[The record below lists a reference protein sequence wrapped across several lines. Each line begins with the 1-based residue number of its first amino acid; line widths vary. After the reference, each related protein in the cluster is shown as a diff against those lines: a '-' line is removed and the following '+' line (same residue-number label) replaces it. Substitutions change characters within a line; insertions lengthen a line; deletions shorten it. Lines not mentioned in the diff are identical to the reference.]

1 MQNPSRTNQELT
13 EEISRLKQTIRE
25 LKKAEAKYNRESRDK
40 LSLITGNMADCV
52 SLVDASGTYQYITPS
67 YGKVLGYSPKDMIGI
82 SGFSFIHPDDFER
95 VLKLYRDG
103 IKQNLNEF
111 RYETRFR
118 HRNGHYVPMEVRT
131 SSLRDAKGK
140 IIGGVV
146 GARDITEKL
155 LLDEER
161 RRAEEALRE
170 SEQGLRNLADNLPN
184 AMVYKLTAEPDGGR
198 RFTYVS
204 RAVERLNEATEEE
217 VLADA
222 GVIYRQVLPEYRQMV
237 SEREEEALKNLTTM
251 QVEVQS
257 RLPSGSLRWFEYT
270 STPHL
275 QANGLLVWNGV
286 EVDITDRRRAE
297 EALRDSEKRLNLI
310 TENMVDCVAL
320 VDTSGTY
327 QSVTPSYREVL
338 GYGPEE
344 MVGVS
349 GFSFIHPDDLEWV
362 LKLYMDG
369 IEQGLREISYE
380 TRLRHKNGQY
390 IPMEVRARSLK
401 DTNGKITGGVLAA
414 RDITERKLTE
424 EELQKYR
431 KQLEKMVR
439 ERTAELEN
447 KNITLQELNTTL
459 KVLLK
464 QREDDK
470 KDMEERFVLN
480 VRNLVLPYVERM
492 KKGPL
497 DVTQR
502 PYLEIIEIHL
512 NEIATPLLKNMRQF
526 KLTPREIKVAALVK
540 QGRSTKEI
548 AEILRISIGSI
559 DIHRKHIREKLGLKD
574 RKANLQVHLEGLD
587 Q

>member
-1 MQNPSRTNQELT
+1 MYNPSKTNQELT
-13 EEISRLKQTIRE
+13 EEISCLKQTIRE
-25 LKKAEAKYNRESRDK
+25 LKKAEAKHNRESRDK

-67 YGKVLGYSPKDMIGI
+67 YGKVLGYSSKDMIGI
-82 SGFSFIHPDDFER
+82 SGFSFIHPDDLER

-111 RYETRFR
+111 RYVTRFR
-118 HRNGHYVPMEVRT
+118 HRNGHYVSMEVRT

-155 LLDEER
+155 QIDEER
-161 RRAEEALRE
+161 RRAEEAMRE
-170 SEQGLRNLADNLPN
+170 
-184 AMVYKLTAEPDGGR
+184 
-198 RFTYVS
+198 
-204 RAVERLNEATEEE
+204 
-217 VLADA
+217 
-222 GVIYRQVLPEYRQMV
+222 
-237 SEREEEALKNLTTM
+237 
-251 QVEVQS
+251 
-257 RLPSGSLRWFEYT
+257 
-270 STPHL
+270 
-275 QANGLLVWNGV
+275 
-286 EVDITDRRRAE
+286 
-297 EALRDSEKRLNLI
+297 SEKRLNLI

-320 VDTSGTY
+320 LDTSGTY
-327 QSVTPSYREVL
+327 QFVTPSYREVL
-338 GYGPEE
+338 GYSPEE
-344 MVGVS
+344 LVGIS
-349 GFSFIHPDDLEWV
+349 GFSFLHPDDLEYV

-369 IEQGLREISYE
+369 MEQGLCEIQYE
-380 TRLRHKNGQY
+380 TSLRHKNGHY
-390 IPMEVRARSLK
+390 VPLEVRARSLK
-401 DTNGKITGGVLAA
+401 DTNGKITGVILAA

-424 EELQKYR
+424 EELEKYR
-431 KQLEKMVR
+431 KQLEKMVK

-459 KVLLK
+459 KVLLA

-497 DVTQR
+497 DITQR
-502 PYLEIIEIHL
+502 PYLEIIETHL

-548 AEILRISIGSI
+548 AEILRISTGSI

-574 RKANLQVHLEGLD
+574 RKANLQAYIENLE

>member
-1 MQNPSRTNQELT
+1 MYNPSKTNQELT
-13 EEISRLKQTIRE
+13 EEISCLKQTIRE
-25 LKKAEAKYNRESRDK
+25 LKKAEAKHNRESRDK

-67 YGKVLGYSPKDMIGI
+67 YGKVLGYSSKDMIGI
-82 SGFSFIHPDDFER
+82 SGFSFIHPDDLER

-118 HRNGHYVPMEVRT
+118 HRSGHYVPMEVRT

-155 LLDEER
+155 QIDEER
-161 RRAEEALRE
+161 RRAEDALAD
-170 SEQGLRNLADNLPN
+170 SEHRRRNLADTLSN
-184 AMVYKLTAEPDGGR
+184 AMVYKLAAEPDGGR
-198 RFTYVS
+198 RFIYVS

-222 GVIYRQVLPEYRQMV
+222 GVIYRQVLPEYRRIV
-237 SEREEEALKNLTTM
+237 SDREEEALKNLTTM

-257 RLPSGSLRWFEYT
+257 RLPSGCLRWFEYT

-275 QANGLLVWNGV
+275 QADGLLVWNGV
-286 EVDITDRRRAE
+286 EVDITDRKRAE
-297 EALRDSEKRLNLI
+297 EALRESEKRLNLI

-320 VDTSGTY
+320 LDTSGTY
-327 QSVTPSYREVL
+327 QFVTPSYREVL
-338 GYGPEE
+338 GYSPEE
-344 MVGVS
+344 LVGIS
-349 GFSFIHPDDLEWV
+349 GFSFLHPDDLEYV
-362 LKLYMDG
+362 MKLYMDG
-369 IEQGLREISYE
+369 MEQGLCEIRYE
-380 TRLRHKNGQY
+380 TSLRHKNGHY
-390 IPMEVRARSLK
+390 VPLEVRARSLK
-401 DTNGKITGGVLAA
+401 DANGKITGVVLAA

-424 EELQKYR
+424 EELDKYR
-431 KQLEKMVR
+431 KQLEKMVK

-459 KVLLK
+459 KVLLA

-492 KKGPL
+492 KTGPL
-497 DVTQR
+497 DINQR
-502 PYLEIIEIHL
+502 PYLEIIETHL

-548 AEILRISIGSI
+548 AEILRISTGSI

-574 RKANLQVHLEGLD
+574 RKANLQAYIENLE